1 MALAAMLLL
10 PFLNTPFTIDDP
22 LYLNEARQVLT
33 DPLHPQAFNVVWSTD
48 LNLRASQI
56 LPGGILVP
64 YLLVPTAL
72 LGYAEWA
79 GHLTQILLLLGAIF
93 GTALAALRLGLD
105 RRQATTAAIL
115 TAACPAVLGMAGTV
129 MPDVPAML
137 FTILGMERIIVW
149 RDERRWHQAFMATLW
164 LTCATLTRTH
174 TLIALA
180 PAGIFLL
187 DGITPAEI
195 RSSFRRFPSRFLPI
209 VLTPLAFFLANV
221 LTADPEPGGENILMT
236 MTKLPGGVRLIV
248 ENGCAFL
255 AHYLLVIPLTI
266 PWIALRLRARP
277 SKYLLAGLLV
287 ASALSLRLGWVAFP
301 AVASLL
307 VLADILWDAIER
319 RDRVQLALWV
329 WLLLAV
335 PVVFYVQLPSKYLL
349 PSVPAAA
356 ILVVRLIPAASR
368 ATVRWMFPALAAA
381 EVILGLLILL
391 GVRDLAQTQRQAVE
405 TLIRPHIAMGQR
417 VWFAGHWG
425 FQWYAEDAGAEP
437 VTRRPPL
444 PQPGDIIVVSEADYP
459 LFAQDWTA
467 RTVLDRVP
475 YTGDSVGRIMDLA
488 AGAGFFSNRFGYL
501 PWAPGA
507 GEANRFEVWRV
518 E

>member
-1 MALAAMLLL
+1 
-10 PFLNTPFTIDDP
+10 
-22 LYLNEARQVLT
+22 
-33 DPLHPQAFNVVWSTD
+33 
-48 LNLRASQI
+48 
-56 LPGGILVP
+56 
-64 YLLVPTAL
+64 
-72 LGYAEWA
+72 
-79 GHLTQILLLLGAIF
+79 
-93 GTALAALRLGLD
+93 
-105 RRQATTAAIL
+105 
-115 TAACPAVLGMAGTV
+115 
-129 MPDVPAML
+129 
-137 FTILGMERIIVW
+137 
-149 RDERRWHQAFMATLW
+149 
-164 LTCATLTRTH
+164 
-174 TLIALA
+174 
-180 PAGIFLL
+180 
-187 DGITPAEI
+187 
-195 RSSFRRFPSRFLPI
+195 
-209 VLTPLAFFLANV
+209 
-221 LTADPEPGGENILMT
+221 

-255 AHYLLVIPLTI
+255 AHWLLVIPLTI

-475 YTGDSVGRIMDLA
+475 YTSDSVGRIMDLA